1 MIVSDY
7 ISYAIVAVLG
17 FVTGFAFRLG
27 SLKVGGKE
35 VVVPFIA
42 SSSRNFTLCAIG
54 LALLSL
60 FTIVQVDRN
69 NAQTTDC
76 QVQFQ
81 TALKYN
87 TELSAQER
95 DLNQRKDVVEQE
107 ARESIS
113 GLIQDVTNWA
123 TAVPP
128 LTQEQKLQVFIDYNR
143 RSLEQKQALDKI
155 DQERK
160 DITASRAPYPEPKC
174 GK

>member
-35 VVVPFIA
+35 IVVPFIA

-81 TALKYN
+81 TALSYN
-87 TELSAQER
+87 TTLTAQER
-95 DLNQRKDVVEQE
+95 DLNQRKDAVEQA

-113 GLIQDVTNWA
+113 QLVLDITNSA
-123 TAVPP
+123 TVQPP
-128 LTQEQKLQVFIDYNR
+128 MTPQERLQYFIEYNK
-143 RSLEQKQALDKI
+143 RSAEQKQQLADIEK
-155 DQERK
+155 ERK
-160 DITASRAPYPEPKC
+160 EITASRAPYPEPQC

>member
-27 SLKVGGKE
+27 SLKIGGKE

-81 TALKYN
+81 TALSYN
-87 TELSAQER
+87 TTLTAQER
-95 DLNQRKDVVEQE
+95 DLNQRKDAVEQA
-107 ARESIS
+107 ARENIADLVLGLTKSITS
-113 GLIQDVTNWA
+113 VPPQTPEDRIQLLIQFN
-123 TAVPP
+123 
-128 LTQEQKLQVFIDYNR
+128 QKSAQ
-143 RSLEQKQALDKI
+143 QKQEI
-155 DQERK
+155 ENIENERK
-160 DITASRAPYPEPKC
+160 QITANRAPYPEPKC

>member
-7 ISYAIVAVLG
+7 LSYAIVAVLG

-27 SLKVGGKE
+27 SLKIHGKE

-81 TALKYN
+81 TALSYN
-87 TELSAQER
+87 TTLTAQER
-95 DLNQRKDVVEQE
+95 DLNQRKDAVEQA

-113 GLIQDVTNWA
+113 QLVLDITNWA
-123 TAVPP
+123 TTSPP
-128 LTQEQKLQVFIDYNR
+128 PTIEQRLQRFQEYNKQ
-143 RSLEQKQALDKI
+143 SAEQKQALDNI
-155 DQERK
+155 EHERNE
-160 DITASRAPYPEPKC
+160 ITAARAPYPEPKC